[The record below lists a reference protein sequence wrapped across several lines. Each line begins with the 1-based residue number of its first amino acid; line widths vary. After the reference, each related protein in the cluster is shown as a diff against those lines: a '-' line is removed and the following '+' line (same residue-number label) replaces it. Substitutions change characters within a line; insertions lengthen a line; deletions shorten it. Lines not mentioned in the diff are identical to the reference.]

1 MFGAAQ
7 PAPPTRSG
15 PRPLPFLVS
24 LTVHSCLLGLV
35 VFGPP
40 PHPWERQ
47 RSLYEQAIQPHEHKL
62 VWYSFRQKLPEVSPP
77 ESRSSP
83 PPAAEFMSPDQTIVS
98 NPKQGER
105 GAQMIWRPA
114 PQIKPQPQVA
124 SPNIL
129 AFRLPLIAP
138 PPPGPPRKLFVPPAP
153 QPRKPAEAAP
163 ALPEPP
169 KIQAKADWKQN
180 SVLAANLAARLE
192 NRPKPRSFV
201 PPVPRTEQ
209 RAAAPG
215 LPEAPGIRS
224 TLRSDHV
231 PMLAENLA
239 APLANKPQPRTFVPP
254 PAPLRPAAAPAT
266 LPDAP
271 KIASQFANANG
282 AARNPAIQDVSM
294 EALANKPKPR
304 AFVPPPRAGGEG
316 ALSGAPAVPPLVE
329 APALDVAGMPSANV
343 NVAVVGLNPATKLSG
358 PLPDTSRDAKF
369 SVGPNTDGGVGGAG
383 AASSSAL
390 SVPGLLVRNGAPQGS
405 ANPVLI
411 ARAAP
416 TSRETLEAAAKAARA
431 GSPDP
436 PSAELHLVPPPD
448 PQFNGRDVYSLAVQ
462 MPNISSYVGS
472 WIMWFS
478 ERQPGGPRHQ
488 LRPPVPVHKVDP
500 KYFPAAIAERVEGK
514 VVLVGVL
521 QTDGRVR
528 ELRILKG
535 VDPRLDLSAALA
547 LGKWEFEPA
556 QRNGMPVEVDMV
568 AEIPFLLAPQVRR

>member
-15 PRPLPFLVS
+15 PRPLPFLAS
-24 LTVHSCLLGLV
+24 LIVHSCILGLV

-47 RSLYEQAIQPHEHKL
+47 RSLYDQVIRPHEHKL
-62 VWYSFRQKLPEVSPP
+62 VWYSFRQKLPEVTPP
-77 ESRSSP
+77 ENRNSP
-83 PPAAEFMSPDQTIVS
+83 PPAAEFTNPDQTIVS
-98 NPKQGER
+98 NPKLGER
-105 GAQMIWRPA
+105 GAQMIWRPV

-138 PPPGPPRKLFVPPAP
+138 PPPGPLRKLFAPPEP
-153 QPRKPAEAAP
+153 QLPKPAEAAP
-163 ALPEPP
+163 ALLEPP
-169 KIQAKADWKQN
+169 KIQAKGWKQN
-180 SVLAANLAARLE
+180 SAIAANLAAALE
-192 NRPKPRSFV
+192 NRPKPRNFV
-201 PPVPRTEQ
+201 PPVPKPER

-215 LPEAPGIRS
+215 LPEAPGIRT
-224 TLRSDHV
+224 TLSSARV

-239 APLANKPQPRTFVPP
+239 APLANKPQPRKFVPP
-254 PAPLRPAAAPAT
+254 PAPVRAAALPAP

-271 KIASQFANANG
+271 KIASQLANANG

-294 EALANKPKPR
+294 KALANKPKPR
-304 AFVPPPRAGGEG
+304 AFVPPPPAGAAG
-316 ALSGAPAVPPLVE
+316 ALSAPAVPPIVE

-369 SVGPNTDGGVGGAG
+369 SAGPNTNGAAGGAG
-383 AASSSAL
+383 AASGPAL
-390 SVPGLLVRNGAPQGS
+390 SVPGLLVRNGVPQGL
-405 ANPVLI
+405 ANSLLI
-411 ARAAP
+411 ARATP
-416 TSRETLEAAAKAARA
+416 TSRETLEAAAKAAHA
-431 GSPDP
+431 ESPDP

-448 PQFNGRDVYSLAVQ
+448 PEFNGRDVYSLAVQ

-472 WIMWFS
+472 WIMWFA
-478 ERQPGGPRHQ
+478 EREPGGPRRE

-500 KYFPAAIAERVEGK
+500 KYFPEAIAERVEGK
-514 VVLVGVL
+514 VVLVGIL

-528 ELRILKG
+528 EIRILKG
-535 VDPRLDLSAALA
+535 VDPRLDLSAARA
-547 LGKWEFEPA
+547 LRKWEFEPA

-568 AEIPFLLAPQVRR
+568 TEIPFLLPPEVRR